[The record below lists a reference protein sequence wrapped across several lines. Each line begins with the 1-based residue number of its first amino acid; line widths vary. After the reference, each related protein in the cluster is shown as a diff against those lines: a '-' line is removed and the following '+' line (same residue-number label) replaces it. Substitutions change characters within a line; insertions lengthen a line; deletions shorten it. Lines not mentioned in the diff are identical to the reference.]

1 MLTQSSDILQR
12 FAVAWEQVVFE
23 AIPFPSAPSKDQFA
37 DTQMRLKQVN
47 YLLKK
52 WKWNTQITGN
62 YFELQTLCTLHCVL
76 VGKGMN
82 PATNPTRS
90 IMLDELRNLSDGSV
104 RDMRNFR
111 IIKDYINALE
121 YFADGFDYFALPSS
135 L

>member
-1 MLTQSSDILQR
+1 M
-12 FAVAWEQVVFE
+12 
-23 AIPFPSAPSKDQFA
+23 
-37 DTQMRLKQVN
+37 
-47 YLLKK
+47 
-52 WKWNTQITGN
+52 
-62 YFELQTLCTLHCVL
+62 HCVL